1 MNRNVEC
8 TILWQICAFRQDLRM
23 GRGTGTKFFILLW
36 KNLIIKVGTR
46 LNFRHWSSLL
56 SSPEAALADVNTGGD
71 FEALYFFILLII
83 PLTHHKLYFL
93 SITLPYQLTHHVWQ
107 TTFYECI
114 GARAHHSV
122 CGHRGASHRGR
133 RSSESK
139 VCLTFPKTHCFFA
152 HNSLL
157 KILET
162 SPCAITSIEVV
173 FTVLWIVIQKES
185 NAIQRRLNILI

>member
-1 MNRNVEC
+1 
-8 TILWQICAFRQDLRM
+8 M

-36 KNLIIKVGTR
+36 KNLIIKVGETK
-46 LNFRHWSSLL
+46 LTLTLIINFY
-56 SSPEAALADVNTGGD
+56 PEAALADVNTGGD

-139 VCLTFPKTHCFFA
+139 VCLTFPKTHCIFA

-157 KILET
+157 KILEIST
-162 SPCAITSIEVV
+162 NAITSIEVV
-173 FTVLWIVIQKES
+173 FTVL
-185 NAIQRRLNILI
+185 

>member
-1 MNRNVEC
+1 MLSDKFEDGSRYWHKVFHSPVEKPDNQGGE
-8 TILWQICAFRQDLRM
+8 TK
-23 GRGTGTKFFILLW
+23 TGFSDTDHHF
-36 KNLIIKVGTR
+36 
-46 LNFRHWSSLL
+46 L

-139 VCLTFPKTHCFFA
+139 VCLTFPKTHCIFA

-162 SPCAITSIEVV
+162 SPRAITSIEVV
-173 FTVLWIVIQKES
+173 FTVL
-185 NAIQRRLNILI
+185 